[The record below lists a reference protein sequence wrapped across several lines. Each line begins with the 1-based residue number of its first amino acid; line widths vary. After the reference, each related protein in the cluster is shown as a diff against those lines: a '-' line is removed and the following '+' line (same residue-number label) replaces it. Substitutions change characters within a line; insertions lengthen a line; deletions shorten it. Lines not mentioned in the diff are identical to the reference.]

1 MKEQA
6 TDYEDKIQGLMNEIK
21 FKSSKIEYY
30 DSIRQQQGASNN
42 NFASTMINTNHSNR
56 KGNVEEASNNEA
68 LESRQKLNVYK
79 DYLNNSNGSFNKY
92 KENLLSNSDVNVF
105 SSNEEIDMKKK
116 CYVNS
121 PSEFNMSK
129 TSSLKKDIDYLD
141 NEINQLQGKLRTM
154 IDLKK

>member
-30 DSIRQQQGASNN
+30 DSIRQQGASNN
-42 NFASTMINTNHSNR
+42 NFTSTMINTNHSNR

-68 LESRQKLNVYK
+68 LESRQKLNTYK